1 MRNWDGR
8 LAIVLSLVAILLV
21 LASCSDDVAPTVPP
35 APLTI
40 EAARQALDEAA
51 LEVTR
56 ANQALW
62 RLGVRDV
69 VSPLHVDTAIAP
81 TYLRL
86 PRGGR

>member
-1 MRNWDGR
+1 MRK
-8 LAIVLSLVAILLV
+8 LIPLFLV
-21 LASCSDDVAPTVPP
+21 LAAVSCGDDAAPTMPS
-35 APLTI
+35 APLTV
-40 EAARQALDEAA
+40 EAARQALDDAA
-51 LEVTR
+51 LELTR